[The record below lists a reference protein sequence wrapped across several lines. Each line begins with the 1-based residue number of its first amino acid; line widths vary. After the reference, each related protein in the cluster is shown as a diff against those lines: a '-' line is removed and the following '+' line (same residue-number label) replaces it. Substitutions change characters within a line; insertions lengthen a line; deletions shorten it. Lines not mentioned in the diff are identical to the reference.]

1 VRGSFSKEA
10 KTMLRWAILFLIG
23 AGIAAILGFI
33 IFVDILSFIFKL
45 LAIALFILFVVTYLK
60 GRGRVIT

>member
-1 VRGSFSKEA
+1 VRGSFLKEA
-10 KTMLRWAILFLIG
+10 ETMLRWAILFLIG

-45 LAIALFILFVVTYLK
+45 LAIALFILFIVTYLK
-60 GRGRVIT
+60 GRGRVVT

>member
-1 VRGSFSKEA
+1 
-10 KTMLRWAILFLIG
+10 MLRWAILFLIG